1 GQYYRDSGITRQ
13 TQATKTWL
21 AKVEPQLTAL
31 SRVSSKPSSLASY
44 RRFAD
49 TVLET
54 YDAMWAEV
62 SKKRWA
68 NAKFRLYCGKMR
80 VVASFWAKVKK
91 QAQKRWPDRI
101 LALAY
106 GAASFS
112 GSGSIGCRGV
122 PVSQMRKEAVQ
133 QFGAG
138 RVVLVDEFRTSRVSS
153 AYSHPIEALPG
164 QPPESFRWL
173 RPVYSEAK
181 RSQVRGLM
189 SSTSYNIR
197 FYDRDVSAALNIRR
211 CAVGPG
217 PRPTEL
223 PISEKVVQ
231 MGAMSDEQSACVE
244 VKAEADTEPVAQP
257 GESSAAETAAAVNE
271 IEPKP
276 EQQETAVPKTEQQE
290 TAVPKTEVKD
300 EAADEPTAGEG
311 EDNKPEADAAVA
323 GEGDEAD
330 GGVEPEVVKSADHEN
345 EEGPNPAPAQDPVKL
360 GYVEFKDAAE
370 GIRFFRQLLLQS
382 CKNVDMNEYEH
393 LALLDLLKA
402 HPDKDRKC

>member
-1 GQYYRDSGITRQ
+1 M
-13 TQATKTWL
+13 
-21 AKVEPQLTAL
+21 VQL
-31 SRVSSKPSSLASY
+31 S
-44 RRFAD
+44 
-49 TVLET
+49 
-54 YDAMWAEV
+54 
-62 SKKRWA
+62 
-68 NAKFRLYCGKMR
+68 
-80 VVASFWAKVKK
+80 
-91 QAQKRWPDRI
+91 
-101 LALAY
+101 
-106 GAASFS
+106 
-112 GSGSIGCRGV
+112 
-122 PVSQMRKEAVQ
+122 
-133 QFGAG
+133 
-138 RVVLVDEFRTSRVSS
+138 
-153 AYSHPIEALPG
+153 
-164 QPPESFRWL
+164 
-173 RPVYSEAK
+173 
-181 RSQVRGLM
+181 
-189 SSTSYNIR
+189 
-197 FYDRDVSAALNIRR
+197 
-211 CAVGPG
+211 
-217 PRPTEL
+217 

-257 GESSAAETAAAVNE
+257 GESSAAETAAAVNK

-402 HPDKDRKC
+402 HPDKDRKLGLGVRSFQVREYPTDDQQQASAPRAFYAIPTSGREQIGATRLAEGVLGGGAAGVGVGVGVGEAGFGEEGAGAGAGVGVGAVEAGADVA